1 MQFTGKHLPAALY
14 RTLVVLALLAAA
26 ASYALLSSDDETS
39 AQSTVVPAAPTGL
52 TTAPVSHGTVAL
64 SWDDPGDDS
73 ITGYRILRRDPA
85 HQGPGVFSTLVSNT
99 GSAATSYTDGAVAAE
114 TRYVY
119 RVKAINSKGLSGQS
133 NYVNVETP
141 AAPVSSGVP
150 AKPTGLSA
158 ASVAHDSVALSWHD
172 PGDGSITGYRV
183 LRRSRDGNEYED
195 GEGAAA
201 FVAVAED
208 TGSPATSHTDT
219 SVTARTRYVYRVQAI
234 IAAGLSE
241 RSTYLNVETP
251 AGPSSPAPVPG
262 AVWSATLRAGEM
274 GESRGHPYHGYD
286 SVKSAGALSSD
297 AFDYDG
303 QRFEVSAF
311 GFSGSAQSL
320 GITLDRPLEPG
331 AVLRVGAH
339 EFTIT
344 DAPTRSVPDHFVYYY
359 EWSTGAFDWAAG
371 DEVEVHL
378 LPPAALSALG
388 LEGLPELDFS
398 PGERRYDVSAP
409 PETSTATVDAPTAS
423 EDTGVLILTVGSD
436 GELEFDDSDASE
448 EEDGHQAPL
457 STGGQTLILVQ
468 TEQEQRQRVY
478 VVRVSGGEATPDS
491 ALTAGHGSAP
501 NPEVGF
507 LPAAEPRTSSG
518 PSHAALSTTGVPLG
532 PTLSATATTAGDL
545 AAFWPTGA
553 AHASGRSLARSPR
566 VRSMPSVVPG
576 TTSDASLET
585 LSITG
590 VPLSPAFRADAFLY
604 TATVDAD
611 TGQVTV
617 SATATAAGAGVVFRP
632 SDADGNADGHQVD
645 LAEGVPGGQA
655 TETAVT
661 VVVRSPDNTQLES
674 YIVTVRRA
682 APDPVAQQ
690 QRETREAA
698 DSGGFLQ
705 VDAGWDYACGLRVD
719 GTVTCWLGT
728 DHGHGHATEST
739 FYISYPPEERDP
751 EGTYSFIANG
761 NSEHCAV
768 GTDGDPTCWGWV
780 FAGIS
785 LEARQPKPLSSIH
798 LHSQYSNCW
807 LHTDGDIGCGGALSP
822 PDAITSGAPFQ
833 DVVTGRNFACGLKED
848 GDVLCWDHDG
858 PLDPPDVNLKFISGG
873 GYGICGI
880 GSADDNLICW
890 EWSYKY
896 TPDPHPDN
904 SYATV
909 ASTPSGGFK
918 FVDTSYTLAC
928 GVRMNGTVVCWGL
941 PANRLQAPELL
952 NETPEGPFETVSI
965 DWWHFACG
973 LRTDRT
979 VACWGNRESDNR
991 LAARVAPPYESP
1003 WKNNADLLA
1012 LELSAGQ
1019 LSPSFDRE
1027 TTSYTASV
1035 ANDVASLTLSPGL
1048 TNTLAT
1054 YEIGSDTDSDV
1065 SGDTV
1070 DLTAGEN
1077 VVTVTV
1083 LSADTTETRTYTV
1096 TVTRA
1101 SP

>member
-1 MQFTGKHLPAALY
+1 MQFTVKHPRAALY
-14 RTLVVLALLAAA
+14 RTLVALALLAAA
-26 ASYALLSSDDETS
+26 YALLAPGHESQ
-39 AQSTVVPAAPTGL
+39 AQSLVPAAPTDL
-52 TTAPVSHGTVAL
+52 TAAPVSHGTVAL

-85 HQGPGVFSTLVSNT
+85 HQDPGVFSTLVSNT
-99 GSAATSYTDGAVAAE
+99 GSAATSHTDGAVAAE

-150 AKPTGLSA
+150 VKPTGLSA
-158 ASVAHDSVALSWHD
+158 ASVAHDGVALTWDD
-172 PGDGSITGYRV
+172 PGDDGITGYQV
-183 LRRSRDGNEYED
+183 LRRSRDDDQYGD

-201 FVAVAED
+201 FVAVVED
-208 TGSPATSHTDT
+208 TGSPATPYTDT
-219 SVTARTRYVYRVQAI
+219 SVTSRTRYVYRVQAI
-234 IAAGLSE
+234 NAEGLSE

-251 AGPSSPAPVPG
+251 AGPALPVPVPG

-274 GESRGHPYHGYD
+274 GESRGHPYLGYD
-286 SVKSAGALSSD
+286 SVKSAGALSND

-311 GFSGSAQSL
+311 GFSGSARSL

-339 EFTIT
+339 EFAIT
-344 DAPTRSVPDHFVYYY
+344 DAPTRSVPDHSVYYY

-378 LPPAALSALG
+378 LPPAALAALG
-388 LEGLPELDFS
+388 LGGLPELDFS
-398 PGERRYDVSAP
+398 PGQRRYDVSAP

-423 EDTGVLILTVGSD
+423 GDTGVIIQTVRSD
-436 GELEFDDSDASE
+436 GELEFDDSDANE
-448 EEDGHQAPL
+448 KEDGHQVPL
-457 STGGQTLILVQ
+457 SASAQTLVLVQ

-478 VVRVSGGEATPDS
+478 VVRVSGGGATPDS
-491 ALTAGHGSAP
+491 AA
-501 NPEVGF
+501 N
-507 LPAAEPRTSSG
+507 
-518 PSHAALSTTGVPLG
+518 TGVPPG
-532 PTLSATATTAGDL
+532 PTPSATANAAGAR
-545 AAFWPTGA
+545 AAFRPTGA
-553 AHASGRSLARSPR
+553 AFAGVRGLVRSPR
-566 VRSMPSVVPG
+566 TGSQPAVESG
-576 TTSDASLET
+576 KASDASLET
-585 LSITG
+585 LSISG

-632 SDADGNADGHQVD
+632 SDADADADGHQVD

-661 VVVRSPDNTQLES
+661 VVVRSPDNTRLES
-674 YIVTVRRA
+674 YVVTVRRA

-690 QRETREAA
+690 QMETREAA

-728 DHGHGHATEST
+728 NHGHGYATEST
-739 FYISYPPEERDP
+739 FYISYPQEERHP
-751 EGTYSFIANG
+751 EGTYKFIRAG
-761 NSEHCAV
+761 NLEHCAV
-768 GTDGDPTCWGWV
+768 STDGDPACWGLTV
-780 FAGIS
+780 AGRAM
-785 LEARQPKPLSSIH
+785 EAREPKPLSSVH
-798 LHSQYSNCW
+798 LHTQHSPCW
-807 LHTDGDIGCGGALSP
+807 LYEDGDIGCGGGLSL
-822 PDAITSGAPFQ
+822 PDAVASEAPFQ

-858 PLDPPDVNLKFISGG
+858 PLDGPDVNLRFISGG
-873 GYGICGI
+873 GYGVCGI
-880 GSADDNLICW
+880 RSADDTLICW
-890 EWSYKY
+890 EWSYESSV
-896 TPDPHPDN
+896 DQHPEN
-904 SYATV
+904 SYETV
-909 ASTPSGGFK
+909 ESTPSGGFK
-918 FVDTSYTLAC
+918 FVDTSYGLSC
-928 GVRMNGTVVCWGL
+928 GVRMDGSVVCWGEFSYGPSTEDGL
-941 PANRLQAPELL
+941 ARLNAG
-952 NETPEGPFETVSI
+952 PEGPFETVSV
-965 DWWHFACG
+965 DWYFFACG
-973 LRTDRT
+973 LRTDKT
-979 VACWGNRESDNR
+979 VACWNSLARDDDG
-991 LAARVAPPYESP
+991 LAARVAPPFESP
-1003 WKNNADLLA
+1003 WRNSADLLA

-1027 TTSYTASV
+1027 TTSYTAPV

-1054 YEIGSDTDSDV
+1054 YEIGSDTDSEV
-1065 SGDTV
+1065 SGNTV
-1070 DLTAGEN
+1070 DLTAGDN
-1077 VVTVTV
+1077 VITVTV

-1101 SP
+1101 SS